1 MALKLLCTSPIHLP
15 PQPLATANL
24 PPVSIVLPF
33 LECHAVEII
42 QYGGFSDLLFS
53 SNNMH
58 LSLLFLLMA

>member
-24 PPVSIVLPF
+24 PPVSIALPF

-42 QYGGFSDLLFS
+42 QYGAFS

-58 LSLLFLLMA
+58 LSFLFLFMA